1 MRKIHASET
10 AWVGTDFD
18 SIIDNNG
25 SIDDLYQ
32 QAKLIVS
39 NKISLSPVDSI
50 LG

>member
-18 SIIDNNG
+18 VIVDNNS
-25 SIDDLYQ
+25 SIDDLYN

-39 NKISLSPVDSI
+39 NEISLTPANTI